1 MSLAT
6 IPTVPQVP
14 IAPTGPVTLR
24 DELDLWKEAHD
35 FAKAIASTPFV
46 PKALQNNPAA
56 VMAAIIRA
64 HELGVSALHGLSQI
78 HVIDGRPCLAAE
90 LQRALILSHG
100 HELFTED
107 LTITKV
113 TLCGKRHDGDHVQ
126 RVTWTMDDAKRANL
140 AGKPNW
146 RTYPRAMLLA
156 RCTGELGRLMF
167 ADVLAG
173 LGVNAEELT
182 DGALDVLQLEPGVE
196 APPPA
201 AALPGTA
208 PRTRRTRKSAVATR
222 PATAPAGP
230 SAHPPEPGGPPPPLP
245 GEDGY
250 DETAPQGPADD
261 RPHQA
266 PAEAVRISAERTA
279 APDPVPPETTD
290 EAPQPVDRAGTP
302 EATAERAALET
313 AARAEVITKRAQ
325 AIAMRARDVGVD
337 HHHVVLAVTNGAKS
351 SARDLNAAEA
361 DAVLHAL
368 VDMGAGRAELFGS
381 EDETGTVWHLVDT
394 SDAPEETKAER
405 YQARIRDSKSRRPN

>member
-1 MSLAT
+1 VSLAT
-6 IPTVPQVP
+6 IPTVPQIP
-14 IAPTGPVTLR
+14 IVATGPVSLR
-24 DELDLWKEAHD
+24 DELDLWKEAFE
-35 FAKAIASTPFV
+35 FAKAIAPTPFV
-46 PKALQNNPAA
+46 PAALRNNPPA
-56 VMAAIIRA
+56 VMAAIIKG
-64 HELGVSALHGLSQI
+64 HELGVSALHALSQVHI
-78 HVIDGRPCLAAE
+78 IDGRPCLAAE

-107 LTITKV
+107 LTITRV

-126 RVTWTMDDAKRANL
+126 KVTWTMDDAKRANL

-196 APPPA
+196 TPPPA

-208 PRTRRTRKSAVATR
+208 PRTRRTRKSAAATR
-222 PATAPAGP
+222 PATAPAGLP
-230 SAHPPEPGGPPPPLP
+230 AHPPEPGGPPPPLP

-250 DETAPQGPADD
+250 DETAPQSPSDD
-261 RPHQA
+261 RPHQP
-266 PAEAVRISAERTA
+266 PAEATRISAERTA
-279 APDPVPPETTD
+279 VPDPVPPETID
-290 EAPQPVDRAGTP
+290 QAPEP
-302 EATAERAALET
+302 
-313 AARAEVITKRAQ
+313 AEVVTKRAQ
-325 AIAMRARDVGVD
+325 AIAMRARDAGVD

-351 SARDLNAAEA
+351 SARELNAAEA

-368 VDMGAGRAELFGS
+368 VDLEAGRAELFGS
-381 EDETGTVWHLVDT
+381 EDETGTVWHLADT
-394 SDAPEETKAER
+394 SNAPEETKAER
-405 YQARIRDSKSRRPN
+405 YQARIRDLKEQKAELDRGGQQTLDNQRKDIDS